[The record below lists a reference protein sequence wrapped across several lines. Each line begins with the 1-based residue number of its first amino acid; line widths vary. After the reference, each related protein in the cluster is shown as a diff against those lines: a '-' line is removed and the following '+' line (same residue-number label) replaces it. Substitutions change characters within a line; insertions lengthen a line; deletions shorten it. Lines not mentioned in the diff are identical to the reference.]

1 MSLSQ
6 EDKEE
11 NNSNSEDSDERKTIN
26 NQRSLVEP
34 VSTELGSKNI

>member
-6 EDKEE
+6 EDKEQ
-11 NNSNSEDSDERKTIN
+11 NNSISEDSNEGKTLN

-34 VSTELGSKNI
+34 VSTEIGSKKI

>member
-11 NNSNSEDSDERKTIN
+11 NNSKSEESAENKTLN